1 MEEKKETKL
10 HVIEQNGKFGYA
22 DENGNVVIPCV
33 WDASHEFSEGRAA
46 VLKRHAGW
54 GYIDMQGE
62 LVIKCG
68 YVSACDFKD
77 GIACVKQDSDFDLEF
92 FGKSEPFYIDKD
104 GEVMPDKEF
113 EDEFVTRSL
122 LQAESYEKGIGL
134 EKDLLE
140 AFKQYDFLVEM
151 KKDER
156 AIQKVKEI
164 LEENPHLRELP
175 EVSCSYSVM
184 FEERYRRDG

>member
-1 MEEKKETKL
+1 MKL
-10 HVIEQNGKFGYA
+10 HRCKEDGMYGFA
-22 DENGNVVIPCV
+22 DENGNVVISCV
-33 WDASHEFSEGRAA
+33 WGNAHEFSEGLAA
-46 VLKRHAGW
+46 VSDEAGFW
-54 GYIDMQGE
+54 GYIDTKGN
-62 LVIKCG
+62 LVIPCQYNEAG
-68 YVSACDFKD
+68 DFKD
-77 GIACVKQDSDFDLEF
+77 GVACVKQDSDFDLEF
-92 FGKSEPFYIDKD
+92 FGESEPFYIDKD

-122 LQAESYEKGIGL
+122 LQAESYEKGIGM

-140 AFKQYDFLVEM
+140 AFKQCDFLVEM

-184 FEERYRRDG
+184 FDEL